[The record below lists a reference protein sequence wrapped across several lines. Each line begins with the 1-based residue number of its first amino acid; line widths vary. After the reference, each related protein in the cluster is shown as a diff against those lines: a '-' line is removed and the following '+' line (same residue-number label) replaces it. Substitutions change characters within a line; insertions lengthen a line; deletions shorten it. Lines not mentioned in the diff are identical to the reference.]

1 MFARVRKKVYICG
14 TITEDNRMEQEIIK
28 KRVVGIDISLENTTY
43 AIVDVRGEMIAMESF
58 PTLEYPDIKQ
68 FISALTERMIGMIE
82 RNGGY
87 ESVRSVG
94 ISAPSANFMTGSIEN
109 SPNLPWKGVI
119 PLAAL
124 LRDRTGYAVAV
135 ANNAAV
141 RALGEHAY
149 GLAKGMRDFVI
160 ITMGS
165 GIGSCI
171 FSNGMI
177 HKGNDGFA
185 GEIGHTCIVN
195 NGRLCGC
202 GNKGC
207 LETYVAAKGIVATAK
222 ELMEQTS
229 KPTLMRNLEKLS
241 PRTIKECCDQGDE
254 LAIEVYRKTGE
265 LFGLGLANYASMI
278 DPEAFIFTGGISRA
292 GKWLFEPAREMFDNY
307 VFHNTCGKTKFL
319 ISEDDKVANDVLGAS
334 VLAWEVREY
343 SLFK

>member
-1 MFARVRKKVYICG
+1 
-14 TITEDNRMEQEIIK
+14 MEQEIIK
-28 KRVVGIDISLENTTY
+28 KRVIGIDISLETTTY
-43 AIVDVRGEMIAMESF
+43 AIVDVRGEVVAMDSF
-58 PTLEYPDIKQ
+58 STQDYPDVTQ
-68 FISALTERMIGMIE
+68 FVSALSERLIDLIDH
-82 RNGGY
+82 NGGY
-87 ESVRSVG
+87 ESIRSVG
-94 ISAPSANFMTGSIEN
+94 ISAPSANFMTCSIEN
-109 SPNLPWKGVI
+109 APNLPWKGII
-119 PLAAL
+119 PLGAL
-124 LRDRTGYAVAV
+124 LRDRTGFAVAV

-149 GLAKGMRDFVI
+149 GLARGMRDFVV

-165 GIGSCI
+165 GIGSCL

-195 NGRLCGC
+195 DGRQCSC

-207 LETYVAAKGIVATAK
+207 LETYVAAKG
-222 ELMEQTS
+222 
-229 KPTLMRNLEKLS
+229 
-241 PRTIKECCDQGDE
+241 CCDKGDE
-254 LAIEVYRKTGE
+254 LAIEVYRRTGE
-265 LFGLGLANYASMI
+265 ILGLGLANYASMV

-292 GKWLFEPAREMFDNY
+292 GKWLFEPAKEMFDRY

-319 ISEDDKVANDVLGAS
+319 ISEDDRVENDVLGAS